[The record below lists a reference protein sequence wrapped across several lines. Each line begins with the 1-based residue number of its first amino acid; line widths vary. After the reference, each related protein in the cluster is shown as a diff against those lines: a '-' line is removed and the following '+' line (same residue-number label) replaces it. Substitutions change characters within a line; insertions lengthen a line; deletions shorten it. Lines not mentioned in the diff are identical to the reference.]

1 MCRGLLWQR
10 EWDLEEGVV
19 SADETSGHALEPHW
33 LIGNGI
39 CVQCVMEKV
48 VFASVVSL
56 VLLGAVYGIAEC
68 ACWIFGVKA
77 SIVLRS
83 MLSVGIIFGL
93 VWYMIRT
100 LRRILS
106 LI

>member
-10 EWDLEEGVV
+10 EGDLEEGVV
-19 SADETSGHALEPHW
+19 SADETSGPELEPRW

-39 CVQCVMEKV
+39 CVQCVMEKIM
-48 VFASVVSL
+48 FASVVSL
-56 VLLGAVYGIAEC
+56 VLLGAVYGIAGC

-83 MLSVGIIFGL
+83 ML
-93 VWYMIRT
+93 
-100 LRRILS
+100 
-106 LI
+106 